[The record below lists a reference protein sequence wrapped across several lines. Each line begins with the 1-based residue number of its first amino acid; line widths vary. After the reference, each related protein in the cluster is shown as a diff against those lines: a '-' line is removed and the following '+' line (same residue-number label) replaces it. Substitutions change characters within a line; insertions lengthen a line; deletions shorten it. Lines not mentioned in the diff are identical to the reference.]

1 MTFSE
6 LSYNAINEL
15 IKAGIND
22 AKVDASLLINEV
34 FGVDRGFILAHGD
47 EEISS
52 DKYEVFNELLARR
65 VKREP
70 LQHILG
76 YQEFMGL
83 RFKVNKD
90 VLVPRFD
97 TEVLVEETLKH
108 LHDGM
113 RILDMCTGSGCI
125 LTSLLYY
132 SNECTGVGVDI
143 SEAALNVARDNAYT
157 LLKDKVDV
165 KCSYVNSNLFDKIP
179 KPSENNEFPYDEK
192 FDIIIS
198 NPPYIESEVIATLDT
213 EVKDYDP
220 YIALDGGK
228 DGLMFY
234 RSIINSA
241 DDYLKNGG
249 LLIFEI
255 GYNQGSAVSD
265 IMNHQ
270 GFTDVNIVKD
280 YAGYDRVV
288 MGRIPFVV

>member
-241 DDYLKNGG
+241 DDYIKNGG

-255 GYNQGSAVSD
+255 GHNQGSAVSD

>member
-157 LLKDKVDV
+157 LLKNKVDV

-241 DDYLKNGG
+241 DDYIKNGG
-249 LLIFEI
+249 LLMFEI
-255 GYNQGSAVSD
+255 GHNQGSAVSD

>member
-165 KCSYVNSNLFDKIP
+165 KYSYVNSNLFDKIP

-241 DDYLKNGG
+241 DDYIKNGG

-255 GYNQGSAVSD
+255 GHNQGSAVSD

>member
-157 LLKDKVDV
+157 LLKNKVDV

-241 DDYLKNGG
+241 DDYIKNGG

-255 GYNQGSAVSD
+255 GHNQGSAVSD